1 MTIED
6 SIKWIE
12 SKAEE
17 QEKLGNILE
26 AENYMQVAEYLRDLK
41 CGLEDND
48 WDMLGTL
55 LSRDITGGKE

>member
-26 AENYMQVAEYLRDLK
+26 AEDYMQVAEYLRDLK
-41 CGLEDND
+41 SGLDND
-48 WDMLGTL
+48 WDMLGNL
-55 LSRDITGGKE
+55 LRQGY